1 MHHRTRFA
9 LATLALTSSL
19 ALGVHAG
26 EAPKDA
32 ATTPATTT
40 TLPVTTSPVGNASV
54 AIGAPAPDFTL
65 TDENGKTHTLSQYKG
80 KTVVLEW
87 TNPDC
92 PYVKRH
98 AEKRTM
104 HTLAAAFTKRDV
116 VWLAVNS
123 THSNTAEKS
132 RAYRAE
138 KGLPY
143 PTLQDASGSVGKLY
157 GAKTTPHMFVIDQA
171 GVLRYMGA
179 IDDDPH
185 GDAEKPSSYVESA
198 LTAVTSG
205 TAPASSSTK
214 PYGCSVKY
222 KNP

>member
-1 MHHRTRFA
+1 MRHIHTLSALFFSSVFA
-9 LATLALTSSL
+9 LA
-19 ALGVHAG
+19 VHAG
-26 EAPKDA
+26 EVTKDA
-32 ATTPATTT
+32 KAPEKTTPPA
-40 TLPVTTSPVGNASV
+40 VVNESAAV
-54 AIGAPAPDFTL
+54 GAPAPDFTL
-65 TDENGKTHTLSQYKG
+65 TDENGKTHTLAQYKG

-92 PYVKRH
+92 PFVKRH
-98 AEKRTM
+98 AAKGTM
-104 HTLAAAFTKRDV
+104 PTLANAWAKRDV

-138 KGLPY
+138 KALPY
-143 PTLQDASGSVGKLY
+143 PTLQDASGTVGKLY
-157 GAKTTPHMFVIDQA
+157 GAKTTPHMFVIDEA

-185 GDAEKPSSYVESA
+185 GDGEKPSSYVESA
-198 LTAVTSG
+198 LTAVTTG
-205 TAPASSSTK
+205 KAPASPSTK

-222 KNP
+222 KS